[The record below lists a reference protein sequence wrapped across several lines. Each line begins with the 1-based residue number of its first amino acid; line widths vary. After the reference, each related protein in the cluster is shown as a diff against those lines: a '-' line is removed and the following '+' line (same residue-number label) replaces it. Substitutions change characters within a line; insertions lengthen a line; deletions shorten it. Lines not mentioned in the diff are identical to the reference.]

1 MIREDSITWIETM
14 HQVVQLVIQAVL
26 RYCARGEDK
35 GEWEDEW
42 MTKAAAWTL
51 AEDVWQVKFQKV
63 VISLV
68 DIQRRAV
75 I

>member
-1 MIREDSITWIETM
+1 MIREDSMTWIETM

-26 RYCARGEDK
+26 RSCASGEDK